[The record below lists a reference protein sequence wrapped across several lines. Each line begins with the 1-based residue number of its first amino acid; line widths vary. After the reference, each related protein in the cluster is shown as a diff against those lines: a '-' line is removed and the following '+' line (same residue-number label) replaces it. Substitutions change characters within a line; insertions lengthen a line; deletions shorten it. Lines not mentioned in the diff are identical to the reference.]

1 MDMKE
6 CGGVQGPALE
16 TLYRAGD
23 HLLEG
28 GQSPL
33 RESLEKPSD
42 TWESCFTLTFRHSP
56 STSPFLHKV
65 TFLKAKEGKIK
76 EDLKPALYP
85 LRLRW
90 GHGYCQGRAFCSL
103 NPRSKAC
110 TVLGHWVTFTWCSRL
125 TYQLGLSQTSQA
137 LGCGAWSKRQGL
149 RPPALAHDGP

>member
-16 TLYRAGD
+16 NLPGGGRAGG

-33 RESLEKPSD
+33 RKSLEKPSD
-42 TWESCFTLTFRHSP
+42 TWESCFTLTFRCSP

-76 EDLKPALYP
+76 K
-85 LRLRW
+85 
-90 GHGYCQGRAFCSL
+90 
-103 NPRSKAC
+103 
-110 TVLGHWVTFTWCSRL
+110 T
-125 TYQLGLSQTSQA
+125 
-137 LGCGAWSKRQGL
+137 
-149 RPPALAHDGP
+149 